1 MHKNFFKEGF
11 IMKLN
16 APTKVV
22 FAISLILILLGLIAS
37 LTHIKYLSGINNWI
51 SFAGGAVLTLGCL
64 LKGF

>member
-1 MHKNFFKEGF
+1 MHNKNRKEYF

-22 FAISLILILLGLIAS
+22 FAISLILICLGLIAS
-37 LTHIKYLSGINNWI
+37 LTPIKFISGINNWI
-51 SFAGGAVLTLGCL
+51 SFAGGALLTLGCL